1 MRFIEFNFVV
11 KTGKGLKLVVSNK
24 RKRIHKM
31 VKWHGIEVNWIYIF
45 SVEKERELDQRFNKI
60 SEL

>member
-31 VKWHGIEVNWIYIF
+31 VKWHGIEVN
-45 SVEKERELDQRFNKI
+45 
-60 SEL
+60 